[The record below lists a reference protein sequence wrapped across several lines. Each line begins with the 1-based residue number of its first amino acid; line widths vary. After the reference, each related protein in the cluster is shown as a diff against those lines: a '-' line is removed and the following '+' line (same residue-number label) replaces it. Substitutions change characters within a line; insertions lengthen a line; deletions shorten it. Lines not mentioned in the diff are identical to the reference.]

1 MDTIRRSPPIGA
13 SLLLAVLLAACSSRE
28 AATSAPSQQPP
39 DSPVTAPPS
48 EEPSVDPSVGG
59 AKPVVP
65 KPGQRDV
72 HQVPIDAL
80 TARAEGTTVI
90 VDPLWTSGV
99 EPCTVLDHVEVTKGD
114 GTLTIAL
121 FEGSGPE
128 DIVCV
133 AIAEQHTTRIEV
145 PDVAAGTW
153 KVVDA
158 AGNAPSIEV
167 TVG

>member
-1 MDTIRRSPPIGA
+1 MDTIRRSPLIGA
-13 SLLLAVLLAACSSRE
+13 ALLLAVLLAACSSGG
-28 AATSAPSQQPP
+28 AATSAPSQPPP

-48 EEPSVDPSVGG
+48 EEPSIDPGVGG

-65 KPGQRDV
+65 RPGQRDV
-72 HQVPIDAL
+72 RQVPIDAF
-80 TARAEGTTVI
+80 TARADGSTVI
-90 VDPLWTSGV
+90 VDPVWTSGV

-114 GTLTIAL
+114 GTLTIGL

-128 DIVCV
+128 DVVCV
-133 AIAEQHTTRIEV
+133 AIAEQHTTRIDV
-145 PDVAAGTW
+145 PDVATGTW
-153 KVVDA
+153 KIVDA

>member
-1 MDTIRRSPPIGA
+1 MDTIRRSPLIGA
-13 SLLLAVLLAACSSRE
+13 ALTLVVLLAACSSGG
-28 AATSAPSQQPP
+28 AATSAPSQPSA
-39 DSPVTAPPS
+39 DTPVSAPPS
-48 EEPSVDPSVGG
+48 EEPSVDPGVVG

-72 HQVPIDAL
+72 HLVPIDSL
-80 TARAEGTTVI
+80 TARVDGTTVI
-90 VDPLWTSGV
+90 VAPVWTSGV

-114 GTLTIAL
+114 GTMSIGLY
-121 FEGSGPE
+121 EGSGPE
-128 DIVCV
+128 DVVCI

-153 KVVDA
+153 KIVDA